1 MHQWKD
7 NKVVVIG
14 AARSGVAAT
23 HLLLDVGA
31 EVTLTDLRP
40 EAELPEMA
48 ELVRRGVRLVCG
60 EHPATLWDDA
70 DAVIVSPGIPLAAP
84 PIQAARA
91 RGLPVIPEI
100 ELAAQFIDAPIIG
113 ITGSNGKSTVTAMT
127 GEVLR
132 ASGIAAAVCGN
143 IGLPLS
149 AAVRDHL
156 SRATEYEIYV
166 VELSSFQTEAIDS
179 FHLDYAALLNITPDH
194 IDRHGSFDAYAE
206 AKLRILENCRADD
219 WVVYNLDDEGLV
231 SRMPELSARLAPF
244 ARRPLV
250 SDRPAAWFDEE
261 SIWWNGPDGDLQRV
275 IGVEEMA
282 VIGPHNHANACAAAA
297 LGLLAGASLEGAGT
311 GLRGYRPLAHRMEK
325 CGVVNG
331 ITCVN
336 DSKATNVDSTVA
348 ALSGFASGVW
358 LILGGRDKGAD
369 FAQLEPLIRDRV
381 SMLLLIGEA
390 TPVIAEALD
399 GTVPIERCETL
410 DRAVRRALSSA
421 APGDVLLLSP
431 ACTSFDHYS
440 SFEERGAHFKDLVA
454 ELGAEGPDSPEQE
467 V

>member
-7 NKVVVIG
+7 KKVVVIG

-23 HLLLDVGA
+23 QLLLDVGSA
-31 EVTLTDLRP
+31 VTLTDLRP
-40 EAELPEMA
+40 EAELPEA
-48 ELVRRGVRLVCG
+48 AALVERGARLLCG
-60 EHPATLWDDA
+60 DHPESLWDDT
-70 DAVIVSPGIPLAAP
+70 DAVVVSPGIPIAAP
-84 PIQAARA
+84 PIRTARA

-127 GEVLR
+127 GEVLC

-156 SRATEYEIYV
+156 SKVTDYHIYV
-166 VELSSFQTEAIDS
+166 VELSSFQTEAIIE

-194 IDRHGSFDAYAE
+194 LDRHGSFDAYAD
-206 AKLRILENCRADD
+206 AKLRILANCRADD

-231 SRMPELSARLAPF
+231 SRMPESSGRFVPF

-261 SIWWNGPDGDLQRV
+261 SIWWNSPAGALERV

-297 LGLLAGASLEGAGT
+297 LGLLAGASPEGAAA
-311 GLRGYRPLAHRMEK
+311 GLRRYRPLDHRMEK

-336 DSKATNVDSTVA
+336 DSKATNVDSTLA
-348 ALSGFASGVW
+348 ALSGFADGVW

-369 FAQLEPLIRDRV
+369 FALLEPLIRDRV
-381 SMLLLIGEA
+381 TKLLLVGEA
-390 TPVIAEALD
+390 TPDIEDALE
-399 GTVPIERCETL
+399 GAAPIERCETL

-421 APGDVLLLSP
+421 AAGDVLLLSP
-431 ACTSFDHYS
+431 ACTSFDQYS

-454 ELGAEGPDSPEQE
+454 ELGAKMPCSPGEE
-467 V
+467 A